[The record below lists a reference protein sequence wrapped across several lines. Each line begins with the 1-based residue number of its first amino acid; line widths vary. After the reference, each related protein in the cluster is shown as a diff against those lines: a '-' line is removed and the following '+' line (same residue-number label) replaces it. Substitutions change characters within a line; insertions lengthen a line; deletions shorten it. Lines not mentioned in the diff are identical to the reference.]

1 MNSISEEYIT
11 GIHKIE
17 IHKTEIWYKNK
28 FDIVTINKSFIK
40 ACKYNNLEIAKWLN
54 IIFCLDNVNFMDG
67 FWYAC
72 CNNHLELAKWIISVK
87 KININSFI
95 NYSFFVPLSNLKEA
109 MPAVNRQVH
118 AMPFPKEN
126 KDIANLLYS
135 LKNIKI
141 DNNKINNDIDYKYE
155 VSLKLTINTILDG
168 K

>member
-1 MNSISEEYIT
+1 
-11 GIHKIE
+11 
-17 IHKTEIWYKNK
+17 
-28 FDIVTINKSFIK
+28 
-40 ACKYNNLEIAKWLN
+40 
-54 IIFCLDNVNFMDG
+54 
-67 FWYAC
+67 
-72 CNNHLELAKWIISVK
+72 
-87 KININSFI
+87 
-95 NYSFFVPLSNLKEA
+95 